1 MVHGLAGCGIGHYR
15 GEIMLMTLSIHN
27 VVLIKRLEISFARG
41 LSVLTGETGAG
52 KSILLDA
59 LGLALGARSD
69 SNLLRLGSEQATVIA
84 EFSACPG
91 DPPTTLL
98 HENDIEHDGIIL
110 LRRVLGMNGRT
121 RAFVNDQPVSIN
133 FLRRVGESLV
143 EIQGQFD
150 ERGLMDQNTHHAI
163 LDAFGNHQEMV
174 MATRASFLAM
184 KDANTKLVQAK
195 AVLRKVQEDEEY
207 LRHSADE
214 LIKLNP
220 VLGEET
226 ELTNLRQLLTY
237 SEKILSAANEAFT
250 ELEGESGA
258 ENKLRKALSSLERCS
273 KIAGDS
279 LKPAI
284 NIIERA
290 LIDTEEAMA
299 NLRDTADGVDLD
311 GKRLEKI
318 EDRLHALRDAA
329 RKHRVEVDAL
339 PELKNMLESKV
350 SLINDQSDH
359 LVELQQSFEAA
370 RKNFINRASDLRQE
384 RYRSGHILDNL
395 VNEELIPLKFE
406 KASFETRIEEL
417 PEQQWGETGMDSVSF
432 LVSTNPG
439 TPSGPLSKIASGG
452 ELSRFMLALRVVV
465 TAKGGPDT
473 LIFDEVDSGI
483 GGATADAVGARLADL
498 AQKLQILV
506 VTHSPQVAARG
517 NSHFK
522 VAKYSTSEDTVTN
535 VQELFEEEKCEEVAR
550 MLSGKEV
557 TNEARAAAS
566 KLLQE
571 KNS

>member
-1 MVHGLAGCGIGHYR
+1 
-15 GEIMLMTLSIHN
+15 MLMTLSIKN
-27 VVLIKRLEISFARG
+27 VVLIKQLEISFARG

-69 SNLLRLGSEQATVIA
+69 SNLLRRGSEQATVVA
-84 EFSACPG
+84 EFAACSG
-91 DPPTTLL
+91 DPSTTLL

-110 LRRVLGMNGRT
+110 LRRVVGMNGRT

-150 ERGLMDQNTHHAI
+150 ERGLMDQNTHYAI
-163 LDAFGNHQEMV
+163 LDAFGDHQEMV
-174 MATRASFLAM
+174 MATRASFIAM
-184 KDANTKLVQAK
+184 RAAKTKLVEAK
-195 AVLRKVQEDEEY
+195 AALKKVQEDEEY

-258 ENKLRKALSSLERCS
+258 ENKLRKALSSLERHS

-284 NIIERA
+284 KIIERA
-290 LIDTEEAMA
+290 LIDTEEAMV

-311 GKRLEKI
+311 GKRLEQI

-329 RKHRVEVDAL
+329 RKHRVEVDEL
-339 PELKNMLESKV
+339 PELRNMLESKV
-350 SLINDQSDH
+350 LLINDQSNH
-359 LVELQQSFEAA
+359 LVALQESLEAA
-370 RKNFINRASDLRQE
+370 RTNFINHASDLRQE
-384 RYRSGHILDNL
+384 RYRTGNILDNS
-395 VNEELIPLKFE
+395 VNEELVPLKLE

-439 TPSGPLSKIASGG
+439 SHSGPLSKIASGG

-483 GGATADAVGARLADL
+483 GGATADAVGVRLADL
-498 AQKLQILV
+498 AQKLQVLV

-522 VAKYSTSEDTVTN
+522 VAKYATSEDTVTN
-535 VQELFEEEKCEEVAR
+535 IQELLKEEKCEEVAR

-557 TNEARAAAS
+557 TNEARAAAR

>member
-1 MVHGLAGCGIGHYR
+1 
-15 GEIMLMTLSIHN
+15 MLMTLSIHN

-69 SNLLRLGSEQATVIA
+69 SNLLRLGSDQATVIA
-84 EFSACPG
+84 EFSARPD
-91 DPPTTLL
+91 DPSTSLL
-98 HENDIEHDGIIL
+98 REHDIEHDGIIL
-110 LRRVLGMNGRT
+110 LRRVLGINGRT
-121 RAFVNDQPVSIN
+121 RAFVNDQPVSVN
-133 FLRRVGESLV
+133 FLRRLGESLV

-150 ERGLMDQNTHHAI
+150 ERGLMDQNTHQDI
-163 LDAFGNHQEMV
+163 LDTFGNHQEIV
-174 MATRASFLAM
+174 MTTRASFLAM
-184 KDANTKLVQAK
+184 KDANTELVQAEEAVRK
-195 AVLRKVQEDEEY
+195 AQEDEEY

-214 LIKLNP
+214 LIELNP

-226 ELTNLRQLLTY
+226 ELTNLRQVLMH
-237 SEKILSAANEAFT
+237 SEKILSAVNEAFA
-250 ELEGESGA
+250 ELGGESGA

-273 KIAGDS
+273 RTAGDS
-279 LKPAI
+279 LEPATKT
-284 NIIERA
+284 IERA
-290 LIDTEEAMA
+290 LFDTEEAMA

-311 GKRLEKI
+311 GRRLEQI

-329 RKHRVEVDAL
+329 RKHRVEVDEL
-339 PELKNMLESKV
+339 PELKNTLESKI

-359 LVELQQSFEAA
+359 LVMLRESLEAA
-370 RKNFINRASDLRQE
+370 RANFVSHASDLRQE
-384 RYRSGHILDNL
+384 RYRAGNVLDKS
-395 VNEELIPLKFE
+395 VNEELIPLKLE
-406 KASFETRIEEL
+406 KASFETKVEEL
-417 PEQQWGETGMDSVSF
+417 PEHQWSETGMDRVSF

-439 TPSGPLSKIASGG
+439 NPSGPLSKIASGG

-465 TAKGGPDT
+465 TARGGPDT
-473 LIFDEVDSGI
+473 LIFDEVDSGV

-498 AQKLQILV
+498 AQKLQVLV

-535 VQELFEEEKCEEVAR
+535 VHELFEDAKREEVAR

-571 KNS
+571 KIS

>member
-1 MVHGLAGCGIGHYR
+1 
-15 GEIMLMTLSIHN
+15 MLMTLSIHN

-69 SNLLRLGSEQATVIA
+69 SNLLRLGSDQATVVA
-84 EFSACPG
+84 EFSARPN
-91 DPPTTLL
+91 DPSTTLL
-98 HENDIEHDGIIL
+98 HEHDIEHDGIIF
-110 LRRVLGMNGRT
+110 LRRVLGTNGRT
-121 RAFVNDQPVSIN
+121 RAFVNDHPVSIN
-133 FLRRVGESLV
+133 FLRRIGESLV

-150 ERGLMDQNTHHAI
+150 ERGLMDQSTHQDI
-163 LDAFGNHQEMV
+163 LDTFGNHQEMV

-184 KDANTKLVQAK
+184 KNANTKLVQAEAAIK
-195 AVLRKVQEDEEY
+195 TAQEDEEY

-220 VLGEET
+220 ALGEET
-226 ELTNLRQLLTY
+226 ELSNLRQLLMN
-237 SEKILSAANEAFT
+237 SEKILSAVNEAFA

-258 ENKLRKALSSLERCS
+258 ENKLRKALSSLERCY

-279 LKPAI
+279 LEPATKT
-284 NIIERA
+284 IERA
-290 LIDTEEAMA
+290 LFDTEEAMA
-299 NLRDTADGVDLD
+299 NLRDTADGIDLD
-311 GKRLEKI
+311 GKRLEQI

-329 RKHRVEVDAL
+329 RKHRVEVDEL
-339 PELKNMLESKV
+339 PKLKNTLESQV
-350 SLINDQSDH
+350 LLINDQSDQLIMLRKSLETARANFVSH
-359 LVELQQSFEAA
+359 ASKLQQV
-370 RKNFINRASDLRQE
+370 RYRASN
-384 RYRSGHILDNL
+384 ILDES
-395 VNEELIPLKFE
+395 VNKELIPLKLE

-417 PEQQWGETGMDSVSF
+417 PEHQWGETGMDRVSF

-439 TPSGPLSKIASGG
+439 NPPGPLSKIASGG

-465 TAKGGPDT
+465 TARSGPDT
-473 LIFDEVDSGI
+473 LIFDEVDSGV

-498 AQKLQILV
+498 AQKLQVLV

-522 VAKYSTSEDTVTN
+522 VAKYSSSEDTVTN
-535 VQELFEEEKCEEVAR
+535 VQELFENEKCEEVAR

-557 TNEARAAAS
+557 TDEARAAAS